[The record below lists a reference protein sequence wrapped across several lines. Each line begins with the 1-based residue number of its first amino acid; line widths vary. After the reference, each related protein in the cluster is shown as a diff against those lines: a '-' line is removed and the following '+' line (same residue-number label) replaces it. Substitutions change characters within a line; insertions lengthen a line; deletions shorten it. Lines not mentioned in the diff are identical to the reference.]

1 MKLRAS
7 PLFSGVVGMAL
18 ASGAL
23 FASGASAA
31 DLPTKKEA
39 APAPL
44 HGPASCMDPVT
55 FLTTDCPLS
64 WYGITVY
71 GTLDMGVGWEAH
83 GAPLNDSLISGV
95 QELVRPSGNRALWLP
110 TPGGLS
116 QSLVGIKAKEE
127 IAPNWFFVSDLS
139 FAFDPYTLTAAN
151 GPNSFL
157 QNNGVAL
164 NHQTATGDSSRA
176 GQFYNGAG
184 YVGISNPTYGTLTVG
199 RVNSLSL
206 DGIIDYDP
214 MGAAFAFS
222 VIGWSGQ
229 GAGAGDTE
237 DARISS
243 GVKYRVNVGNF
254 RAAALAQIGGYELN
268 NGAQAEYEGGLGAD
282 FSLGDYGGL
291 STDAVFSYDKGA
303 VAASP
308 LNAAQNA
315 LFPGTIAARISDDT
329 GLQLLAKW
337 TNQRVKV
344 SGGYEI
350 IQFKDPSDPQLS
362 GFTSIAGIPIA
373 GANINNTAFAF
384 HPEILQIMWLGAR
397 YAFTDTL
404 DAGLAYYQYFQNSY
418 GKTSCHNASSPTCS
432 GTLDAVSFDVDWKF
446 AKKFDLYG
454 GMMYSEVHDGLA
466 AGYLYNWNFSP
477 TVGLRFKF

>member
-7 PLFSGVVGMAL
+7 PLLSRVVAIAC

-23 FASGASAA
+23 FASGAWAA
-31 DLPTKKEA
+31 DLPTMKEA
-39 APAPL
+39 SPAPSP
-44 HGPASCMDPVT
+44 GPTSCMDPVT

-64 WYGITVY
+64 WHGITVY
-71 GTLDMGVGWEAH
+71 GALDMGVGWESH

-116 QSLVGIKAKEE
+116 QSLVGVKAKEE
-127 IAPNWFFVSDLS
+127 IAPNWYFVSDLS
-139 FAFDPYTLTAAN
+139 FAFDPYTLTPAN

-164 NHQTATGDSSRA
+164 DHQTSTGDSSRA
-176 GQFYNGAG
+176 GQFYNGTG
-184 YVGISNPTYGTLTVG
+184 YVGISNPSFGALTVG

-243 GVKYRVNVGNF
+243 GVKYRVNVGNL
-254 RAAALAQIGGYELN
+254 RAAALAQIGGYGLN
-268 NGAQAEYEGGLGAD
+268 NGAQAAYEGGVGGD
-282 FSLGDYGGL
+282 FALGDYGAL
-291 STDAVFSYDKGA
+291 STDVVFSYDKGA
-303 VAASP
+303 VAASS
-308 LNAAQNA
+308 LSAAQNA
-315 LFPGTIAARISDDT
+315 LFPGAIAAKISDDA

-344 SGGYEI
+344 ACGYEI

-373 GANINNTAFAF
+373 GANINNSAFAY
-384 HPEILQIMWLGAR
+384 HPEILQIMWLGGR

-404 DAGLAYYQYFQNSY
+404 DAGVAYYQYFQNSY
-418 GKTSCHNASSPTCS
+418 GKTKCSNASSPTCS

-454 GMMYSEVHDGLA
+454 GVMYSEVHNGLA
-466 AGYLYNWNFSP
+466 AGYLYNSNFSP

>member
-1 MKLRAS
+1 MKMRAS
-7 PLFSGVVGMAL
+7 PLLSGVVGIAF

-23 FASGASAA
+23 LASSVWAA

-39 APAPL
+39 APPPA
-44 HGPASCMDPVT
+44 HGPAACTDPVS
-55 FLTTDCPLS
+55 FITTACPLS
-64 WYGITVY
+64 WYGVTVY
-71 GTLDMGVGWEAH
+71 GTLDMGVGWESH
-83 GAPLNDSLISGV
+83 GAPLNDSVISGV
-95 QELVRPSGNRALWLP
+95 QELVRASGNRSLWLP

-116 QSLVGIKAKEE
+116 QSLIGVKAREE

-139 FAFDPYTLTAAN
+139 FAFDPYTLSAAN
-151 GPNSFL
+151 GPNSYL
-157 QNNGVAL
+157 ENNGVAL
-164 NHQTATGDSSRA
+164 SRQSSTGDSSRA

-184 YVGISNPTYGTLTVG
+184 YVGISNPTFGTLTVG

-237 DARISS
+237 DARVSS
-243 GVKYRVNVGNF
+243 GVKYRVDVGNF
-254 RAAALAQIGGYELN
+254 RAAALAQIGGYGLN
-268 NGAQAEYEGGLGAD
+268 NGAQAEYEGGVGGDFELGE
-282 FSLGDYGGL
+282 YGKL
-291 STDAVFSYDKGA
+291 STDVVFSYDKGA
-303 VAASP
+303 VAASA
-308 LNAAQNA
+308 LSAAQNA

-337 TNQRVKV
+337 TYQRVKV
-344 SGGYEI
+344 SGGYEM
-350 IQFKDPSDPQLS
+350 IQFRDPSDPQLG
-362 GFTSIAGIPIA
+362 GFTNIAGIPVA
-373 GANINNTAFAF
+373 GANINNTAFAY
-384 HPEILQIMWLGAR
+384 HPQILQIMWLGGR

-418 GKTSCHNASSPTCS
+418 GKTSCSNTSAGTCS

-454 GMMYSEVHDGLA
+454 GMMYSEVHNGLA
-466 AGYLYNWNFSP
+466 SGYLHNSNFSP